1 MLPILVEESHASV
14 TVRHARGIE
23 RCSEIG
29 VMARDTC
36 AAGRANGQAAR
47 DRDRKRTFRSAHR
60 QAEELADA
68 ADAVSYAAKPILL
81 LYRVSREDREACLH
95 G

>member
-1 MLPILVEESHASV
+1 V

-23 RCSEIG
+23 RCSEIC
-29 VMARDTC
+29 VMARDTS
-36 AAGRANGQAAR
+36 AAGRANGRAAR
-47 DRDRKRTFRSAHR
+47 DRDRKRTFRSALR

-68 ADAVSYAAKPILL
+68 ADAVSYAARPILL
-81 LYRVSREDREACLH
+81 FYRVSREDRGACLR